1 MNYKPLILSL
11 YEIGAVKFGDF
22 TLKSGNKSTIYL
34 DLRQI
39 ISYPEVL
46 RAVAETIWQQVNGY
60 PIDLICGVPY
70 TALPI
75 ATCIALKQDL
85 PMVMRRKEPKDYG
98 TKQRVEGAYK
108 TGQQCLIIEDI
119 ITTGSSILETAED
132 LEVGGLKVKHV
143 GVLINREQGGIE
155 NLQKHHYSVHAA
167 FTLKE
172 ILNTLLSANVLPE
185 SERIIVNA
193 LLHENA

>member
-11 YEIGAVKFGDF
+11 YEIGAIKFGDF

-46 RAVAETIWQQVNGY
+46 RAVGETIWQQVNGY
-60 PIDLICGVPY
+60 PVDMICGVPY

-98 TKQRVEGAYK
+98 TKQRIEGAFK
-108 TGQQCLIIEDI
+108 TGQQCLIIEDV

-132 LEVGGLKVKHV
+132 IEVAGLKVKHV
-143 GVLINREQGGIE
+143 GVLIDREQGGKE
-155 NLQKHHYSVHAA
+155 NLQQHHYNLHAA

-172 ILNTLLSANVLPE
+172 VLNTLLTSDVLPE
-185 SERIIVNA
+185 SERIIVNS

>member
-11 YEIGAVKFGDF
+11 YEIGAIKFGDF

-39 ISYPEVL
+39 ISYPDVL

-60 PIDLICGVPY
+60 PVDLICGVPY

-132 LEVGGLKVKHV
+132 LEVGGLKVKHI

-155 NLQKHHYSVHAA
+155 NLQKHHYNVHAA

-172 ILNTLLSANVLPE
+172 VLNTLLAANALPE
-185 SERIIVNA
+185 SERTIVNT

>member
-11 YEIGAVKFGDF
+11 YEIGAIKFGDF

-60 PIDLICGVPY
+60 PIDVICGVPY

-98 TKQRVEGAYK
+98 TKQRIEGAFK
-108 TGQQCLIIEDI
+108 TGQNCLIIEDI

-132 LEVGGLKVKHV
+132 IEVAGLKVKHV
-143 GVLINREQGGIE
+143 GVLINREQGGKE
-155 NLQKHHYSVHAA
+155 NLLKHHYNVHAA

-172 ILNTLLSANVLPE
+172 VLNTLLSSNVLPD
-185 SERIIVNA
+185 SERTIVSA

>member
-11 YEIGAVKFGDF
+11 YEIGAIKFGDF

-60 PIDLICGVPY
+60 PVDVICGVPY

-98 TKQRVEGAYK
+98 TKQRIEGAFK
-108 TGQQCLIIEDI
+108 TGQHCLIIEDI

-132 LEVGGLKVKHV
+132 IEVAGLKIKHI
-143 GVLINREQGGIE
+143 GVLINREQGGVE

-172 ILNTLLSANVLPE
+172 VLNTLLASSVLPE
-185 SERIIVNA
+185 SERIIVSA